1 MSVRQILFI
10 ATAVEVLNV
19 LVVKH
24 LKGLNHPMN
33 DLGGDVNIESD
44 CEGDIPVPR
53 DDLLNTNGETGEEVR
68 AVLITGSFSAYV
80 DFTIPS
86 PSRKK

>member
-1 MSVRQILFI
+1 MSVRQILFV
-10 ATAVEVLNV
+10 ATLVEVLNV

-44 CEGDIPVPR
+44 CEGDTPEPR

-68 AVLITGSFSAYV
+68 AVLIAGSFSAYV
-80 DFTIPS
+80 SFPIPS
-86 PSRKK
+86 SSRKK